1 VKHRDVM
8 QAAARQPELKAKP
21 PRTFFR
27 IRGFKVTT
35 GQGKPRDHLDLLSGK

>member
-1 VKHRDVM
+1 M

-27 IRGFKVTT
+27 IKGFRVTT
-35 GQGKPRDHLDLLSGK
+35 GQGKPRDNLDLLSGK